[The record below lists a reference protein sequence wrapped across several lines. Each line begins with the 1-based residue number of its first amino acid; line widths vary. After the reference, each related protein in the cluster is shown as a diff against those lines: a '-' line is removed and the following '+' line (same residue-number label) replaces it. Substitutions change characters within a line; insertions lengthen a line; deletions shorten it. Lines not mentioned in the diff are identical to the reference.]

1 MIAIASLNDLD
12 DPIDPRINSD
22 REPLTGHI
30 RPDSSGPP
38 LSRGYLNES
47 IGGEDRRANL
57 NTLDESVW
65 QTVSRD
71 LWAVWEKMRLVLW
84 PKHLLGGALQR
95 TSALSAE
102 ERGESESLAGN
113 MRSLM
118 AQGVNPD
125 MVLQGTMSEGLRNWD
140 LWLV

>member
-1 MIAIASLNDLD
+1 M
-12 DPIDPRINSD
+12 
-22 REPLTGHI
+22 TGNI
-30 RPDSSGPP
+30 QPDTAGPS
-38 LSRGYLNES
+38 LSRGYLNQS

-84 PKHLLGGALQR
+84 PKYLLGGALQQGGGI
-95 TSALSAE
+95 AAE
-102 ERGESESLAGN
+102 ESGEHESLAGN
-113 MRSLM
+113 VRNLM
-118 AQGVNPD
+118 AQGINPD

-140 LWLV
+140 LWFVFTILCIASLVD